1 MMEYPMSEEEKIIK
15 DIRNLFTLKKPKMT
29 LQLNITI
36 NFISSKDDNEEERAM
51 HSKSANTEIM
61 ISDEADEVIK
71 KLFDSLKNSFT

>member
-1 MMEYPMSEEEKIIK
+1 MEYSMSEEEKIIK

-29 LQLNITI
+29 LQLKITI

-51 HSKSANTEIM
+51 HSKSVNTEIM

>member
-1 MMEYPMSEEEKIIK
+1 MEYSMSEEEKIIK

-29 LQLNITI
+29 LQLKITI
-36 NFISSKDDNEEERAM
+36 NFISSKDDNEEECAM